1 MGRDFDPDMMDK
13 ICQESMIDEEMKTK
27 FGIKSLEEEKMPPDL
42 MVQFHVMMGTDKG
55 ATFVVEE
62 LPIFIGR
69 EKEAVVPLSDSKV
82 SRKHAII
89 VYKNHRFFVIDLGST
104 NGTFV
109 NGKKVEGVPLRSG
122 DMIQFGDSVL
132 SFEVK
137 KR

>member
-1 MGRDFDPDMMDK
+1 MGRDFDPDMLEK
-13 ICQESMIDEEMKTK
+13 ICQESPINEEMKTQ
-27 FGIKSLEEEKMPPDL
+27 FGIKPGDEKMPADL
-42 MVQFHVMMGTDKG
+42 KVEFSVMHGTDKG
-55 ATFVVEE
+55 ATFVAEE
-62 LPIFIGR
+62 LPIFVGR
-69 EKEAVVPLSDSKV
+69 EKDATVPLGDSKV

-132 SFEVK
+132 NFEVK